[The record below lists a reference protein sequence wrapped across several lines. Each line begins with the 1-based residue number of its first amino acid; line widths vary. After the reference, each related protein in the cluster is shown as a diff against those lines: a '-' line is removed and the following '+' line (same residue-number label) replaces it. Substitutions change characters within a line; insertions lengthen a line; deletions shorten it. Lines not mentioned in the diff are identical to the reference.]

1 MSRATSGRP
10 VAIVLAAGEG
20 TRMRSATPKVLH
32 ELTGRPLLA
41 WVLENARAAG
51 CGRLVVVVG
60 RQAEE
65 IRDRFAAPD
74 VEFVEQSE
82 RLGTGHAV
90 AQAEQ
95 AVGSNAGLA
104 LVLYGD
110 APLVRA
116 ATLERLLAAAQ
127 QGWGALAVATVEQPG
142 SLGRVLS
149 EQGLLTGIVEAVD
162 ATPEQLEIRT
172 VNSGHYA
179 LPVPDLFDRVRAL
192 EPHNAQ
198 GELYLTDAVVAAA
211 ADGAEVRCVDLVD
224 PAEAWGVNDRAEL
237 ARAERVLVSRH
248 VEALQRAG
256 VTVRDPAR
264 VLLEAGVEVGVDSE
278 IHADVTL
285 LGATRVGQRV
295 RLHQG
300 VWIRNCELADD
311 VEVLPYSVL
320 DGARVGA
327 GCSVGPFARL
337 RPGTELGEGARI
349 GNFVEVKKSSLG
361 AGVKAN
367 HLAYLGD
374 ATIGAGAN
382 IGAGTVT
389 CNYDGKRKHRTE
401 IGPGAFIG
409 SDTMLVAPVRVGER
423 SVTGAGSVIT
433 NDVPDDSLALG
444 RARQRNLLDW
454 TARRNRGD
462 E

>member
-1 MSRATSGRP
+1 
-10 VAIVLAAGEG
+10 VL
-20 TRMRSATPKVLH
+20 
-32 ELTGRPLLA
+32 
-41 WVLENARAAG
+41 
-51 CGRLVVVVG
+51 
-60 RQAEE
+60 
-65 IRDRFAAPD
+65 F
-74 VEFVEQSE
+74 
-82 RLGTGHAV
+82 
-90 AQAEQ
+90 
-95 AVGSNAGLA
+95 
-104 LVLYGD
+104 
-110 APLVRA
+110 
-116 ATLERLLAAAQ
+116 
-127 QGWGALAVATVEQPG
+127 
-142 SLGRVLS
+142 
-149 EQGLLTGIVEAVD
+149 
-162 ATPEQLEIRT
+162 
-172 VNSGHYA
+172 
-179 LPVPDLFDRVRAL
+179 
-192 EPHNAQ
+192 
-198 GELYLTDAVVAAA
+198 
-211 ADGAEVRCVDLVD
+211 
-224 PAEAWGVNDRAEL
+224 
-237 ARAERVLVSRH
+237 
-248 VEALQRAG
+248 
-256 VTVRDPAR
+256 
-264 VLLEAGVEVGVDSE
+264 EAGVEVGVDSE

-300 VWIRNCELADD
+300 VWIRDCELADD